1 MNLGLWQLQ
10 VFAVMVTTGLFVDK
24 RNRCTKAGGIE
35 MQKQI
40 QLQKVEVARAL
51 GVGSSWGQ
59 WSLDAWQGSDL
70 PDESEVQG
78 LFLPF

>member
-1 MNLGLWQLQ
+1 M
-10 VFAVMVTTGLFVDK
+10 AATGLCGNGDYRALCRQ

-35 MQKQI
+35 VQKQI

-51 GVGSSWGQ
+51 GVGSSSGQ